1 MKKNPAKS
9 RATPARREDP
19 VVREVRAARAAVWR
33 EAGGD
38 IATLRAQAA
47 AFTESLGIK
56 RATDLK
62 PQKLKRVRRRA
73 S

>member
-1 MKKNPAKS
+1 MKKKLQSS
-9 RATPARREDP
+9 RAASVRREDP
-19 VVREVRAARAAVWR
+19 VVREVRAARAAVWQ

-38 IATLRAQAA
+38 IAMLRAQAA
-47 AFTESLGIK
+47 AFTEALGIK

-62 PQKLKRVRRRA
+62 PQKLKRTRRRA